1 MTEELEIPE
10 NLLSTYRRLIKK
22 APSEQKEDV
31 EFQKKIL
38 IYLKAGGEK
47 LAKQRIE
54 LTKQKFQEGY
64 LLINRLV
71 PDQNPEDTGEEEAE
85 NEDSD
90 DALENEVDDDS

>member
-38 IYLKAGGEK
+38 IYLKS
-47 LAKQRIE
+47 QRRLIYC
-54 LTKQKFQEGY
+54 QKMGFWSGVI
-64 LLINRLV
+64 L
-71 PDQNPEDTGEEEAE
+71 
-85 NEDSD
+85 
-90 DALENEVDDDS
+90 